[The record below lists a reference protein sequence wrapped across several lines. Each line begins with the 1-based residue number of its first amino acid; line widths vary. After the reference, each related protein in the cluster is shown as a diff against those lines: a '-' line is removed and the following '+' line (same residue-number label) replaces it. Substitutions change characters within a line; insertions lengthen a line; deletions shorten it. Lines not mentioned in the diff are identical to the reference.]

1 MKKDGSE
8 KLITSKVFV
17 GAQKE
22 YLPLPR
28 VICRCGHRAK
38 QTSESWL
45 KLKLKRWFRL

>member
-8 KLITSKVFV
+8 KLITSKAPI
-17 GAQKE
+17 GDQKE

-28 VICRCGHRAK
+28 VICRCGQQTK
-38 QTSESWL
+38 KTSEPWL